1 MASLELPPASASQV
15 PRSQRGTTALCCG
28 LLTCFRE
35 RRAHSS
41 KVSAASSFPWR
52 LYRAPRFLRVVFTV
66 GLQGDQRRQGEWFRG
81 GVRMWPNAEHLASIC
96 RLCRNPKHHKN
107 KRTEEARGGAGERL
121 RGSRREAGSGI
132 RGLQRSS
139 RDYSLSSS
147 SPAYFAGLVPPSI
160 LRIGCAALP
169 VPSLGIKY
177 RDAGKR

>member
-66 GLQGDQRRQGEWFRG
+66 GLQGDRRRQGEWFRG

-96 RLCRNPKHHKN
+96 RLCRNPKHHKS
-107 KRTEEARGGAGERL
+107 KRTEEARGGGRGKAERH
-121 RGSRREAGSGI
+121 RFWHQEPG
-132 RGLQRSS
+132 QRSS

-147 SPAYFAGLVPPSI
+147 LPAYFAGLVPPSI